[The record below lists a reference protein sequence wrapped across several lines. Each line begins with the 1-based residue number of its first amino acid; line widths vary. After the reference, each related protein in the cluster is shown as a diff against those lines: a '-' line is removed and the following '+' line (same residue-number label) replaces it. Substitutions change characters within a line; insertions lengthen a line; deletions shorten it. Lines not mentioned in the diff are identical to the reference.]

1 MLRWLTETDK
11 QNALR
16 AQYYASRH
24 QNDANHTHE
33 HEQANNNA
41 RSAGSS
47 SRVNLSSSQRSV
59 GSGRTHSI
67 SSNRRSHD
75 VSPQKRVPDL
85 VIPRRGWRYT
95 VDDIQAFRDSGGVVN
110 YFVPPRQ
117 VRPFNDDADENE
129 EEKSVSPQT
138 IANRVEHGLNKTYGH
153 QRATTPQSQ
162 SKDIDRHRDDNSS
175 AAGSSKKGHLYE
187 FSSRTANNTASNVSL
202 ADMDQSMREANLSRS
217 TSFDTGGDKSVS
229 GRRDHRVRFNSLLF
243 LFNGSCGHVFLLIF
257 FFFSEQIS
265 HRSHQSLSAVGHSSL
280 GHALK
285 QPFEKLS
292 SVTKKQRTMPHFHPY
307 SDRGDRGDRGDRENS
322 HINDFAPSPD
332 HPGVALSGSSSLS
345 PQRAGLVSRD
355 STGSATN
362 KSSVGQARN
371 NASSNRLKEPSFFKR
386 HGLAGHEPV
395 TDEEGGRL
403 KLFIKG
409 TRKTGLD
416 DHKKRLGKN
425 CTENLAECREEEL
438 KEAERIYAREQQFK
452 NNQLQAEEEKAKVTK
467 TEEAALIKILDLEK
481 DIYQE
486 RAQ

>member
-16 AQYYASRH
+16 AQYYASRQ

-41 RSAGSS
+41 RNTGSS

-117 VRPFNDDADENE
+117 VRPFNDDDADEDQ
-129 EEKSVSPQT
+129 EKSVSPQT

-229 GRRDHRVRFNSLLF
+229 GRRDHRVRFNSPPFFF
-243 LFNGSCGHVFLLIF
+243 LFNGSCGHVSLLIF
-257 FFFSEQIS
+257 FFFSE
-265 HRSHQSLSAVGHSSL
+265 
-280 GHALK
+280 
-285 QPFEKLS
+285 
-292 SVTKKQRTMPHFHPY
+292 
-307 SDRGDRGDRGDRENS
+307 
-322 HINDFAPSPD
+322 
-332 HPGVALSGSSSLS
+332 
-345 PQRAGLVSRD
+345 
-355 STGSATN
+355 
-362 KSSVGQARN
+362 
-371 NASSNRLKEPSFFKR
+371 
-386 HGLAGHEPV
+386 
-395 TDEEGGRL
+395 
-403 KLFIKG
+403 
-409 TRKTGLD
+409 
-416 DHKKRLGKN
+416 
-425 CTENLAECREEEL
+425 
-438 KEAERIYAREQQFK
+438 
-452 NNQLQAEEEKAKVTK
+452 
-467 TEEAALIKILDLEK
+467 
-481 DIYQE
+481 
-486 RAQ
+486 

>member
-1 MLRWLTETDK
+1 MLRWLTETDR

-24 QNDANHTHE
+24 LNDANHTHE

-117 VRPFNDDADENE
+117 VRPFNDDDADEDE

-229 GRRDHRVRFNSLLF
+229 RRRDHRVRFNPPPLF
-243 LFNGSCGHVFLLIF
+243 FFVQQFLRACFLLIF
-257 FFFSEQIS
+257 FFFRNRYPIAVIKVSVP
-265 HRSHQSLSAVGHSSL
+265 SAIHLLVMHSSNL
-280 GHALK
+280 L
-285 QPFEKLS
+285 
-292 SVTKKQRTMPHFHPY
+292 
-307 SDRGDRGDRGDRENS
+307 
-322 HINDFAPSPD
+322 
-332 HPGVALSGSSSLS
+332 
-345 PQRAGLVSRD
+345 
-355 STGSATN
+355 
-362 KSSVGQARN
+362 KSSAALPKNSV
-371 NASSNRLKEPSFFKR
+371 PC
-386 HGLAGHEPV
+386 P
-395 TDEEGGRL
+395 T
-403 KLFIKG
+403 FIHIA
-409 TRKTGLD
+409 TVATAAIVA
-416 DHKKRLGKN
+416 N
-425 CTENLAECREEEL
+425 
-438 KEAERIYAREQQFK
+438 ERIVISMISLPLPTTLVLPCQDHHPFPHS
-452 NNQLQAEEEKAKVTK
+452 
-467 TEEAALIKILDLEK
+467 ALDS
-481 DIYQE
+481 
-486 RAQ
+486 

>member
-1 MLRWLTETDK
+1 MSRPHAGNFRRSFSDLYFSFFFFFSPADRRYRALTQVAAHPNAERLAYRTGAHLRAYYQHVYDCIENPPRLNFPKMLRWLTETDK

-257 FFFSEQIS
+257 FFFFGTDIPSQSSKSQCRRPFIS
-265 HRSHQSLSAVGHSSL
+265 WSCTQ
-280 GHALK
+280 
-285 QPFEKLS
+285 
-292 SVTKKQRTMPHFHPY
+292 
-307 SDRGDRGDRGDRENS
+307 
-322 HINDFAPSPD
+322 
-332 HPGVALSGSSSLS
+332 
-345 PQRAGLVSRD
+345 
-355 STGSATN
+355 AT
-362 KSSVGQARN
+362 
-371 NASSNRLKEPSFFKR
+371 F
-386 HGLAGHEPV
+386 
-395 TDEEGGRL
+395 
-403 KLFIKG
+403 
-409 TRKTGLD
+409 
-416 DHKKRLGKN
+416 
-425 CTENLAECREEEL
+425 
-438 KEAERIYAREQQFK
+438 
-452 NNQLQAEEEKAKVTK
+452 
-467 TEEAALIKILDLEK
+467 
-481 DIYQE
+481 
-486 RAQ
+486 